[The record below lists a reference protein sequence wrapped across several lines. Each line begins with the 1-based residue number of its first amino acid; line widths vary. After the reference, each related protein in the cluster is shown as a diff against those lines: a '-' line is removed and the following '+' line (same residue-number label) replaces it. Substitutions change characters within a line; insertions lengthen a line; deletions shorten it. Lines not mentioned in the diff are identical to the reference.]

1 MMSHRPR
8 VAGLEVLDQQ
18 VSQTSPAQAT
28 AADPVLQAAYDSIME
43 LGLRRTTMVDVAR
56 RAGVS
61 RMTIYRRYDD
71 LSRLLSELLTVELGS
86 VMTAARDSTK
96 DLPDARQRLT
106 HTVTRTV
113 AVLIG
118 HPLLTKI
125 LAVDPEVLI
134 PFMVDRLGTTQRLAI
149 DELRRFV
156 AAGQPESGDGSI
168 RSGDADAMALTI
180 LGFAQSLVF
189 SARAFIATDPGGG
202 IYPELEILTF
212 AYLDPRAAGTAER
225 SHRDA

>member
-1 MMSHRPR
+1 MVSHRPR
-8 VAGLEVLDQQ
+8 IASLEVLDQQ
-18 VSQTSPAQAT
+18 LSQASPAPTT

-43 LGLRRTTMVDVAR
+43 VGLRRTTMVDVAR

-86 VMTAARDSTK
+86 VMAIARDSTA

-113 AVLIG
+113 AVLIE

-149 DELRRFV
+149 DELREFV
-156 AAGQPESGDGSI
+156 AAGQPGSGDGSI
-168 RSGDADAMALTI
+168 RAGDPDTMALTI

-189 SARAFIATDPGGG
+189 SARAFIASDPTGG
-202 IYPELEILTF
+202 IYPELEILTS
-212 AYLDPRAAGTAER
+212 AYLDPRAGNSTDR
-225 SHRDA
+225 SATNA